1 MILIAA
7 NRRSL
12 WQCVAFASLATF
24 FVAIAHAEIEKMAI
38 PGPSGLSFSW
48 WPKVVV
54 PAGWQHER
62 DQSLRNGINALSP
75 KGASFSD
82 AETVMYAKAVY
93 KPREPNVKSLADFIE
108 KDKKEFLAHEPSL
121 DVRETEALKAKDG
134 RVFRAFSYLPKAKG
148 NWERVAYGE
157 ETEFYLVFVL
167 SSVMQN
173 PSTSRSACG
182 AMPQRFRE
190 GNGNARTC

>member
-1 MILIAA
+1 M
-7 NRRSL
+7 
-12 WQCVAFASLATF
+12 
-24 FVAIAHAEIEKMAI
+24 
-38 PGPSGLSFSW
+38 
-48 WPKVVV
+48 V
-54 PAGWQHER
+54 PPGWQHER

-93 KPREPNVKSLADFIE
+93 KPREPNVKSLADLIA

-121 DVRETEALKAKDG
+121 DVRETEALKAKDE
-134 RVFRAFSYLPKAKG
+134 RVFRTFSYLPKAKG

-167 SSVMQN
+167 SSR
-173 PSTSRSACG
+173 TEHG
-182 AMPQRFRE
+182 YKKFRDDFE
-190 GNGNARTC
+190 QLIRGYSEKP